1 LAVKYRY
8 PLLTTTLLTL
18 AVIKASAD
26 DVVAIRINGH
36 YFAEPAIVQVTVNVE
51 PDEANRTLRVE
62 ADGDSFFRSSELTL
76 DGLAEKRL
84 HIVEFKNLPA
94 GAYEVRAEVLSA
106 KAVRGMATQ
115 DLEVMGTPGR

>member
-1 LAVKYRY
+1 VKYRY
-8 PLLTTTLLTL
+8 LLLTTALLTI
-18 AVIKASAD
+18 AVIRGSAA
-26 DVVAIRINGH
+26 DVVAIHINGH
-36 YFAEPAIVQVTVNVE
+36 YFAEPAVIEVTVNVE

-62 ADGDSFFRSSELTL
+62 ADGDSFFRSSEVTL
-76 DGLAEKRL
+76 DGVSEKRL
-84 HIVEFKNLPA
+84 HTVEFKNLPA

>member
-1 LAVKYRY
+1 MKYRY
-8 PLLTTTLLTL
+8 LLLTTALLTI
-18 AVIKASAD
+18 AVIRGSAA
-26 DVVAIRINGH
+26 DVVAIHINGH
-36 YFAEPAIVQVTVNVE
+36 YFAEPAVIEVTVNVE

-62 ADGDSFFRSSELTL
+62 ADGDSFFRSSEVTL
-76 DGLAEKRL
+76 DGVSEKRL
-84 HIVEFKNLPA
+84 HTVEFKNLPA